1 MRDNNIR
8 DVRQISLQGLFVWG
22 TIAPNVDLMLMI
34 YIYIYNIYIYIH
46 SRMGQP
52 FYSHARCWA
61 RTSPS
66 SLAGERSRQPKK
78 KIVQRH

>member
-1 MRDNNIR
+1 MIITFR

-34 YIYIYNIYIYIH
+34 YIYIYNIYIYSFPHGSAILF
-46 SRMGQP
+46 SCQVLGKNEPQQFGRGKKP
-52 FYSHARCWA
+52 AA
-61 RTSPS
+61 
-66 SLAGERSRQPKK
+66 EK

>member
-34 YIYIYNIYIYIH
+34 YIYIYIIYIYIFIPAWVSH
-46 SRMGQP
+46 SILMPGAGQERAP
-52 FYSHARCWA
+52 AVWQGKG
-61 RTSPS
+61 
-66 SLAGERSRQPKK
+66 AGSRKK
-78 KIVQRH
+78 R

>member
-34 YIYIYNIYIYIH
+34 YIYIYIPGKPTYVK
-46 SRMGQP
+46 
-52 FYSHARCWA
+52 F
-61 RTSPS
+61 T
-66 SLAGERSRQPKK
+66 LE
-78 KIVQRH
+78 V